1 MSDFYEMSAMMK
13 ELFPSN
19 PEADKKA
26 LMSMAGKTAPVETPV
41 VVQESVEVQQGSL
54 QMDKE
59 YSMSDF
65 AKLAGVTL
73 NETQKTGSAGQL
85 KGTDKFTKSSKPG
98 GNESPHPARNKL
110 VGEDDDAFTKAID
123 NSFGQG
129 SIAKKIGFSPTGE
142 LYKAIY
148 RAIKAV
154 MPEADESEIKKAA
167 NAASNSMQE
176 SIQERELTKPETKEK
191 ERIVKGMKKNKSDF
205 KDRYGKDAEAVMYA
219 TATKNAKK
227 NESIKDQLLKM
238 LEEKKQK

>member
-1 MSDFYEMSAMMK
+1 MSDFYKMSAMMK

-26 LMSMAGKTAPVETPV
+26 LMSMAGKSAPIETPV

-73 NETQKTGSAGQL
+73 NETQQTGSAGQL
-85 KGTDKFTKSSKPG
+85 KGKDKFTKSSKPG

-110 VGEDDDAFTKAID
+110 VGEDDDSFTKAID

-148 RAIKAV
+148 RAIKAI
-154 MPEADESEIKKAA
+154 MPEADEAEVKKAA
-167 NAASNSMQE
+167 NAAANSMQE

-227 NESIKDQLLKM
+227 NESIKDMLLKM

>member
-1 MSDFYEMSAMMK
+1 MSDFYKMTAMMK

-26 LMSMAGKTAPVETPV
+26 LMSMAGKSAPIETPV

-65 AKLAGVTL
+65 ARLAGVRL

-85 KGTDKFTKSSKPG
+85 KGKDKFTKSSKPG

-110 VGEDDDAFTKAID
+110 VGEAEEDRITALERRI
-123 NSFGQG
+123 
-129 SIAKKIGFSPTGE
+129 
-142 LYKAIY
+142 
-148 RAIKAV
+148 
-154 MPEADESEIKKAA
+154 EALESML
-167 NAASNSMQE
+167 S
-176 SIQERELTKPETKEK
+176 ERELTKPETKEK
-191 ERIVKGMKKNKSDF
+191 ERIVKGMKKNKDDF
-205 KDRYGKDAEAVMYA
+205 KDRYGKDAEEVMYA

-238 LEEKKQK
+238 LDEKKQK

>member
-1 MSDFYEMSAMMK
+1 MSDFYKMSAMMK

-26 LMSMAGKTAPVETPV
+26 LMSMAGKSEPIETPV

-65 AKLAGVTL
+65 ARLAGVTL

-85 KGTDKFTKSSKPG
+85 KGKDKFTKSSKPG

-110 VGEDDDAFTKAID
+110 VGEAEEDRITALERRI
-123 NSFGQG
+123 
-129 SIAKKIGFSPTGE
+129 
-142 LYKAIY
+142 
-148 RAIKAV
+148 
-154 MPEADESEIKKAA
+154 EALESML
-167 NAASNSMQE
+167 S
-176 SIQERELTKPETKEK
+176 ERELTKPETKEK
-191 ERIVKGMKKNKSDF
+191 ERIVKGMKKNKDDF
-205 KDRYGKDAEAVMYA
+205 KDRYGQDAEAVMYA

-238 LEEKKQK
+238 LDEKKQK

>member
-26 LMSMAGKTAPVETPV
+26 LMSMAGKAAPIETPV

-85 KGTDKFTKSSKPG
+85 KGKDKFTKSSKPG
-98 GNESPHPARNKL
+98 GNDSPHPARNKL

-148 RAIKAV
+148 RAIKAI
-154 MPEADESEIKKAA
+154 MPEADEAEVKKAA
-167 NAASNSMQE
+167 NAAANSMQE

-227 NESIKDQLLKM
+227 NESIKDMLLKM

>member
-1 MSDFYEMSAMMK
+1 MSDFYKMSAMMK

-26 LMSMAGKTAPVETPV
+26 LMSMAGKSAPIETPV

-65 AKLAGVTL
+65 ARLAGVTL

-85 KGTDKFTKSSKPG
+85 KGKDKFTKSSKPG

-110 VGEDDDAFTKAID
+110 VGEAEEDRITALERRI
-123 NSFGQG
+123 
-129 SIAKKIGFSPTGE
+129 
-142 LYKAIY
+142 
-148 RAIKAV
+148 
-154 MPEADESEIKKAA
+154 EALESML
-167 NAASNSMQE
+167 S
-176 SIQERELTKPETKEK
+176 ERELTKPETKEK
-191 ERIVKGMKKNKSDF
+191 ERIVKGMKKNKDDF
-205 KDRYGKDAEAVMYA
+205 KDRYGQDAEAVMYA

-238 LEEKKQK
+238 LDEKKQK

>member
-1 MSDFYEMSAMMK
+1 MSDFYKMSAMMK

-26 LMSMAGKTAPVETPV
+26 LMSMAGKSEPIETPV

-65 AKLAGVTL
+65 ARLAGVRL

-85 KGTDKFTKSSKPG
+85 KGKDKFTKSSKPG

-110 VGEDDDAFTKAID
+110 VGEAEEDRITALERRI
-123 NSFGQG
+123 
-129 SIAKKIGFSPTGE
+129 
-142 LYKAIY
+142 
-148 RAIKAV
+148 
-154 MPEADESEIKKAA
+154 EALESML
-167 NAASNSMQE
+167 S
-176 SIQERELTKPETKEK
+176 ERELTKPETKEK
-191 ERIVKGMKKNKSDF
+191 ERIVKGMKKNKDDF
-205 KDRYGKDAEAVMYA
+205 KDRYGQDAEAVMYA

-238 LEEKKQK
+238 LDEKKQK

>member
-1 MSDFYEMSAMMK
+1 MSDFYKMSAMMK

-26 LMSMAGKTAPVETPV
+26 LMSMAGKSAPIETPV

-65 AKLAGVTL
+65 ARLAGVRL

-85 KGTDKFTKSSKPG
+85 KGKDKFTKSSKPG

-110 VGEDDDAFTKAID
+110 VGEAEEDRITALERRI
-123 NSFGQG
+123 
-129 SIAKKIGFSPTGE
+129 
-142 LYKAIY
+142 
-148 RAIKAV
+148 
-154 MPEADESEIKKAA
+154 EALESML
-167 NAASNSMQE
+167 S
-176 SIQERELTKPETKEK
+176 ERELTKPETKEK
-191 ERIVKGMKKNKSDF
+191 ERIVKGMKKNKDDF
-205 KDRYGKDAEAVMYA
+205 KDRYGKDAEEVMYA

-238 LEEKKQK
+238 LDEKKQK

>member
-1 MSDFYEMSAMMK
+1 MSDFYKMSAMMK

-26 LMSMAGKTAPVETPV
+26 LMSMAGKSEPIETPV

-65 AKLAGVTL
+65 ARLAGVTL

-85 KGTDKFTKSSKPG
+85 KGKDKFTKSSKPG

-110 VGEDDDAFTKAID
+110 VGEAEEDRITALERRI
-123 NSFGQG
+123 
-129 SIAKKIGFSPTGE
+129 
-142 LYKAIY
+142 
-148 RAIKAV
+148 
-154 MPEADESEIKKAA
+154 EALESML
-167 NAASNSMQE
+167 S
-176 SIQERELTKPETKEK
+176 ERELTKPETKEK
-191 ERIVKGMKKNKSDF
+191 ERIVKGMKKNKDDF

-238 LEEKKQK
+238 LDEKKQK

>member
-1 MSDFYEMSAMMK
+1 MSDFYKMSAMMK

-26 LMSMAGKTAPVETPV
+26 LMSMAGKSAPIETPV

-65 AKLAGVTL
+65 ARLAGVTL

-85 KGTDKFTKSSKPG
+85 KGKDKFTKSSKPG

-110 VGEDDDAFTKAID
+110 VGEAEEDRITALERRI
-123 NSFGQG
+123 
-129 SIAKKIGFSPTGE
+129 
-142 LYKAIY
+142 
-148 RAIKAV
+148 
-154 MPEADESEIKKAA
+154 EALESML
-167 NAASNSMQE
+167 S
-176 SIQERELTKPETKEK
+176 ERELTKPETKEK
-191 ERIVKGMKKNKSDF
+191 ERIVKGMKKNKDDF
-205 KDRYGKDAEAVMYA
+205 KDRYGEDAEAVMYA

-238 LEEKKQK
+238 LDEKKQK

>member
-1 MSDFYEMSAMMK
+1 MSDFYKMSAMMK

-26 LMSMAGKTAPVETPV
+26 LMSMAGKSAPIETPV

-65 AKLAGVTL
+65 ARLAGVTL

-85 KGTDKFTKSSKPG
+85 KGKDKFTKSSKPG

-110 VGEDDDAFTKAID
+110 VGEAEEDRITALERRI
-123 NSFGQG
+123 
-129 SIAKKIGFSPTGE
+129 
-142 LYKAIY
+142 
-148 RAIKAV
+148 
-154 MPEADESEIKKAA
+154 EALESML
-167 NAASNSMQE
+167 S
-176 SIQERELTKPETKEK
+176 ERELTKPETKEK
-191 ERIVKGMKKNKSDF
+191 ERIVKGMKKNKDDF

-238 LEEKKQK
+238 LDEKKQK

>member
-1 MSDFYEMSAMMK
+1 MSDFYKMSAMMK

-26 LMSMAGKTAPVETPV
+26 LMSMAGKSEPIETPV

-65 AKLAGVTL
+65 ARLAGVRL

-85 KGTDKFTKSSKPG
+85 KGKDKFTKSSKPG

-110 VGEDDDAFTKAID
+110 VGEAEEDRITALERRI
-123 NSFGQG
+123 
-129 SIAKKIGFSPTGE
+129 
-142 LYKAIY
+142 
-148 RAIKAV
+148 
-154 MPEADESEIKKAA
+154 EALESML
-167 NAASNSMQE
+167 S
-176 SIQERELTKPETKEK
+176 ERELTKPETKEK
-191 ERIVKGMKKNKSDF
+191 ERIVKGMKKNKDDF
-205 KDRYGKDAEAVMYA
+205 KDRYGEDAEAVMYA

-238 LEEKKQK
+238 LDEKKQK

>member
-1 MSDFYEMSAMMK
+1 MSDFYKMSAMMK

-26 LMSMAGKTAPVETPV
+26 LMSMAGKSEPIETPV

-65 AKLAGVTL
+65 ARLAGVTL

-85 KGTDKFTKSSKPG
+85 KGKDKFTKSSKPG

-110 VGEDDDAFTKAID
+110 VGEAEEDRITALERRI
-123 NSFGQG
+123 
-129 SIAKKIGFSPTGE
+129 
-142 LYKAIY
+142 
-148 RAIKAV
+148 
-154 MPEADESEIKKAA
+154 EALESML
-167 NAASNSMQE
+167 S
-176 SIQERELTKPETKEK
+176 ERELTKPETKEK
-191 ERIVKGMKKNKSDF
+191 ERIVKGMKKNKDDF
-205 KDRYGKDAEAVMYA
+205 KDRYGKDAEEVMYA

-238 LEEKKQK
+238 LDEKKQK